1 MLLGHQHLIKDFK
14 NLVKNDRLAQGYIFF
29 GEPQVGKFY
38 FAKHLANFLENGEFG
53 ISERPLQDVLIL
65 DSSAGSGQ
73 AGIEAM
79 RNIKQFLWQKPAI
92 SSKRTVIINNA
103 GQLTPEAQNAIL
115 KIAEEPPASALII
128 LIVNQLDNLL
138 PTILSRFQK
147 IYFGRLPEKEAPLG
161 RPGWVKNPEAEKYA
175 RAFLKAGSDQ
185 RTAVIKDL
193 VEEQK
198 ENPELLDKFFEELIL
213 QLRKDPV
220 KNYQQLKSAL
230 HRLLLI
236 KQYNT
241 NKRLQLEAIQATSN

>member
-1 MLLGHQHLIKDFK
+1 MFLGHQHLIKDFK
-14 NLVKNDRLAQGYIFF
+14 NLVKNGRLAHGYIFF
-29 GEPQVGKFY
+29 GEPQIGKFY
-38 FAKHLANFLENGEFG
+38 FAKHLANLLENGEFE
-53 ISERPLQDVLIL
+53 ISKQLLQDVLIL
-65 DSSAGSGQ
+65 GDFT
-73 AGIEAM
+73 GIEAM
-79 RNIKQFLWQKPAI
+79 RELKNFLWQKPAI
-92 SSKRTVIINNA
+92 SPKRTVIVNNA
-103 GQLTPEAQNAIL
+103 EQLTTEAQNAIL

-161 RPGWVKNPEAEKYA
+161 RPGWVKNKMAEQLAKD
-175 RAFLKAGSDQ
+175 FLKGSQ
-185 RTAVIKDL
+185 RTALIKDL

-198 ENPELLDKFFEELIL
+198 ENPELLDRFFEELVL

-241 NKRLQLEAIQATSN
+241 NKRLQLEAING